1 MPPEQPMDPEIVTI
15 ERMQHF
21 IKEKKKTDE
30 FSGAALIAKDGK
42 PILEEAVGLANK
54 NKHIHNSMETKFN
67 LGSANKMFTAV
78 GIAQLVEA
86 GKLSF
91 DDPVGKILPDHPNQ
105 QVREQVTIHHLLTH
119 TSGLGS
125 FIDTKHREQFLAARP
140 NLKNISDVVDLFKDR
155 PLEFPLGESHYSSD
169 GYELLG
175 VVIETASGQ
184 NYYDYIREHIYQ
196 PAGMENTDS
205 YEIDPNNPS
214 EDIAIGY
221 THRNPQTDRMEE
233 GERFD
238 NFDLNLLKGTAG
250 GSGYSTCRDLLKFA
264 QALQEGKL
272 ISPEMLGT
280 MLKPYVKEGS
290 KGNQTKYQGY
300 GFQVWDVGGVRR
312 YGHPGRFT
320 GVNARFDVYPDLG
333 YTVIVLANYDPPSAF
348 DIAEEA
354 TRLLTSG
361 NTTDPHIN

>member
-1 MPPEQPMDPEIVTI
+1 MEPPEQLPMVEEKTI
-15 ERMQHF
+15 SDQLKSF
-21 IKEKKKTDE
+21 IEEQVKADK
-30 FSGAALIAKDGK
+30 FSGAVLVAKNGA
-42 PILEEAVGLANK
+42 PVLEQAAGIANK
-54 NKHIHNSMETKFN
+54 DKQTPNTMETKFN

-91 DDPVGKILPDHPNQ
+91 DDPVGKILPDYPNQ

-125 FIDTKHREQFLAARP
+125 FIDTKYREQLLAARP
-140 NLKNISDVVDLFKDR
+140 NLKNIRDVVDLFKDR
-155 PLEFPLGESHYSSD
+155 PLEVPIGESHYSSD

-175 VVIETASGQ
+175 LMIETASGQ

-196 PAGMENTDS
+196 PDGMENTDS
-205 YEIDPNNPS
+205 YEIDPNNPR

-221 THRNPQTDRMEE
+221 THRNPHTDRIEE

-238 NFDLNLLKGTAG
+238 NFGLNLLKGTAG
-250 GSGYSTCRDLLKFA
+250 GSGYSTCADLLKFA

-272 ISPEMLGT
+272 VSHEMLAK
-280 MLKPYVKEGS
+280 MLTPYISEGS

-300 GFQVWDVGGVRR
+300 GFQVWDIGGVKRF
-312 YGHPGRFT
+312 GHPGRFS
-320 GVNARFDVYPDLG
+320 GVNTRFDVFPDLG
-333 YTVIVLANYDPPSAF
+333 YIVIVLANYDPPSAF
-348 DIAEEA
+348 DVAEEA
-354 TRLLTSG
+354 QTLITKEDA
-361 NTTDPHIN
+361 N